1 MNVTYAVVFERAESN
16 YAAYVPDLPGCIS
29 VGDTL
34 EEANAMIGEAIALLL
49 EHRQSHG
56 NVVEPP
62 TRSICGAIR
71 YHLDLVTEDGE
82 EPPNTETIFDMVDVH
97 VDIDVE
103 LAPAPTAAD
112 AAPNTPETAKV

>member
-56 NVVEPP
+56 NVVAPP

-82 EPPNTETIFDMVDVH
+82 EPPNTETIFDMVDVD
-97 VDIDVE
+97 VD
-103 LAPAPTAAD
+103 LAPAPTTTD
-112 AAPNTPETAKV
+112 AAPNTPEKSKV

>member
-1 MNVTYAVVFERAESN
+1 MKLQYAVVFGWADTN
-16 YAAYVPDLPGCIS
+16 YGAYVPELLGCVS

-34 EEANAMIGEAIALLL
+34 DEARSMIREAIEFHVEGMQL
-49 EHRQSHG
+49 HG
-56 NVVEPP
+56 ETVEPP
-62 TRSICGAIR
+62 KMTLCDAMAFHVDFVNAG
-71 YHLDLVTEDGE
+71 DEP
-82 EPPNTETIFDMVDVH
+82 PPNTETIFDMVDVH